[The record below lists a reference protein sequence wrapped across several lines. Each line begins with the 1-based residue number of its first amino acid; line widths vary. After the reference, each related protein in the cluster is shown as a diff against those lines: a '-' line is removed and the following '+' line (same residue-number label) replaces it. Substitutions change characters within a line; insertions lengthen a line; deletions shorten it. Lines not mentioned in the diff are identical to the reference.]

1 MLADKIFYYRYSQID
16 EHKPAEFCSL
26 ALKNSLRL
34 DLGLGYFSSASF
46 HVLANGM
53 AQFIVNGGKMNLY
66 INQYMSEEDYELF
79 KGKYDNYFDKRLVSS
94 LFEMQKAFTTPNCT
108 PDTLPTSEAIKD
120 LHIEYTNMLTA
131 IIDLLDGAKYLW
143 EGDCHEQ

>member
-1 MLADKIFYYRYSQID
+1 MLADKTFHYSYSQID

-53 AQFIVNGGKMNLY
+53 AQFIVNGGKMNLE
-66 INQYMSEEDYELF
+66 IVEPIVTEEFY
-79 KGKYDNYFDKRLVSS
+79 N
-94 LFEMQKAFTTPNCT
+94 
-108 PDTLPTSEAIKD
+108 
-120 LHIEYTNMLTA
+120 
-131 IIDLLDGAKYLW
+131 
-143 EGDCHEQ
+143 DCCE

>member
-1 MLADKIFYYRYSQID
+1 MLADKTFHYSYSQID
-16 EHKPAEFCSL
+16 EHKPTEFCSL

-66 INQYMSEEDYELF
+66 INQYQKRTMVFLRESMITILTKGWQALCWKCRRLLVREMSIF
-79 KGKYDNYFDKRLVSS
+79 SN
-94 LFEMQKAFTTPNCT
+94 A
-108 PDTLPTSEAIKD
+108 
-120 LHIEYTNMLTA
+120 LHI
-131 IIDLLDGAKYLW
+131 
-143 EGDCHEQ
+143 

>member
-1 MLADKIFYYRYSQID
+1 MLADKIFHYSYSQID

-26 ALKNSLRL
+26 ALNNSLRL

-66 INQYMSEEDYELF
+66 INQYMSEEDYGLF
-79 KGKYDNYFDKRLVSS
+79 KGKYDDYFDRVSS
-94 LFEMQKAFTTPNCT
+94 SMFSFLIMF
-108 PDTLPTSEAIKD
+108 
-120 LHIEYTNMLTA
+120 
-131 IIDLLDGAKYLW
+131 
-143 EGDCHEQ
+143 